1 MGRQPTFERKD
12 VLDKASQVFLRN
24 GFQRTTIKDITK
36 ATGLQPG
43 SIYSA
48 FENKS
53 GLYTEV
59 IEHYTK
65 RQINIL
71 DACAETNDTNLEALK
86 AFFKTTG
93 DSMANHTPDA
103 HCLLV
108 YGAFE
113 IPEGEKELRYY
124 VQLKLQEI
132 ESRIYALLVKA
143 QENNEIVCD
152 EDPIELARFL
162 MTLLFG
168 HRVLAQLHASAEKI
182 DSTIDRVFQVLE
194 FNSAKK
200 NH

>member
-1 MGRQPTFERKD
+1 MGRQPSFERKD

-48 FENKS
+48 FDNKS

-59 IEHYTK
+59 IEHYTE

-71 DACAETNDTNLEALK
+71 DACAETNDTCLEALK

-93 DSMANHTPDA
+93 DSMANETPDA

-124 VQLKLQEI
+124 IQLKLQEI

-143 QENNEIVCD
+143 QENDELVCE
-152 EDPIELARFL
+152 EDPIQLARFL

-168 HRVLAQLHASAEKI
+168 HGVLAQLHASSEAI
-182 DSTIDRVFQVLE
+182 DSTIDRVFQFLE
-194 FNSAKK
+194 FNNCKK

>member
-1 MGRQPTFERKD
+1 MGRQPAFDRDD
-12 VLDKASQVFLRN
+12 VLNKASEVFLRN

-59 IEHYTK
+59 IEHYTR
-65 RQINIL
+65 RQIILL
-71 DACAETNDTNLEALK
+71 DACAENSDTSLIALK
-86 AFFKTTG
+86 NFFKTTG
-93 DSMANHTPDA
+93 DSIANNSPDA

-113 IPEGEKELRYY
+113 IPKNEKELRYY

-132 ESRIYALLVKA
+132 ESRIYVLLVKA

-152 EDPIELARFL
+152 EDPIQLARFL

-168 HRVLAQLHASAEKI
+168 HRVLAQLHASPETI
-182 DSTIDRVFQVLE
+182 DNTIDRVFQVLA
-194 FNSAKK
+194 FKDKK
-200 NH
+200 

>member
-1 MGRQPTFERKD
+1 MGRQPGFERND

-48 FENKS
+48 FENKT

-59 IEHYTK
+59 IEYYTK
-65 RQINIL
+65 RQISIL
-71 DACAETNDTNLEALK
+71 DTCSEQNDTNLDALK
-86 AFFKTTG
+86 AFFKITG
-93 DSMANHTPDA
+93 SNIAKRIPDA

-113 IPEGEKELRYY
+113 IPDDEKELRYY

-132 ESRIYALLVKA
+132 ESRIYVLLVKA
-143 QENNEIVCD
+143 QENGEIICD
-152 EDPIELARFL
+152 ENPIDLARFL

-168 HRVLAQLHASAEKI
+168 HRVLAQLRASSDTI
-182 DSTIDRVFQVLE
+182 DNTIDRVFQFLE
-194 FNSAKK
+194 FNSCEQKT
-200 NH
+200 

>member
-1 MGRQPTFERKD
+1 MGRQPAFERNE

-65 RQINIL
+65 RQISIL
-71 DACAETNDTNLEALK
+71 DACADTNDTSLEALK
-86 AFFKTTG
+86 AFFKMTG
-93 DSMANHTPDA
+93 ESVAQRTPDA

-113 IPEGEKELRYY
+113 IPETEKELRYY

-132 ESRIYALLVKA
+132 ESRIYVLLVKA
-143 QENNEIVCD
+143 QENNEIICD
-152 EDPIELARFL
+152 ENPIELARFL

-168 HRVLAQLHASAEKI
+168 HRVLAQLSASSETI
-182 DSTIDRVFQVLE
+182 DNTIDRVFQVLE
-194 FNSAKK
+194 FSSHKK
-200 NH
+200 TF

>member
-1 MGRQPTFERKD
+1 MGRQPSFKRKD

-24 GFQRTTIKDITK
+24 GFQRTTIKDITN

-43 SIYSA
+43 SLYSA

-65 RQINIL
+65 RQITFL
-71 DACAETNDTNLEALK
+71 DACEEQNDSSLEALK
-86 AFFKTTG
+86 AFFKLTSANIT
-93 DSMANHTPDA
+93 NHTPDA

-113 IPEGEKELRYY
+113 IPKGEKDLRYY
-124 VQLKLQEI
+124 MQLKLQEI
-132 ESRIYALLVKA
+132 ESRIYVLLVKA
-143 QENNEIVCD
+143 QENNEIQC
-152 EDPIELARFL
+152 EEKPIELARFL

-168 HRVLAQLHASAEKI
+168 HRVLAQLHASAETV
-182 DSTIDRVFQVLE
+182 DNTIERVFRFLE
-194 FNSAKK
+194 SSS
-200 NH
+200 

>member
-1 MGRQPTFERKD
+1 MGRQPAFERKD

-65 RQINIL
+65 RQIAVLDTCANQNERSL
-71 DACAETNDTNLEALK
+71 DALK
-86 AFFKTTG
+86 SFFTMTG
-93 DSMANHTPDA
+93 DNVANKTPDA

-113 IPEGEKELRYY
+113 IPEDEKELRYY

-132 ESRIYALLVKA
+132 ESRIYVLLVKA

-152 EDPIELARFL
+152 EDPIQLARFL

-168 HRVLAQLHASAEKI
+168 HRVLAQLHASSETI
-182 DSTIDRVFQVLE
+182 NNTIDRVFQVLE
-194 FNSAKK
+194 YKS
-200 NH
+200 